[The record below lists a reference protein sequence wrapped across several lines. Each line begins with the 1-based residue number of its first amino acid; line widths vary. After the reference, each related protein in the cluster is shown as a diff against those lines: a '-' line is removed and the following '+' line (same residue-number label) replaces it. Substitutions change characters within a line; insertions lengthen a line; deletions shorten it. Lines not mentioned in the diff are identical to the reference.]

1 MNKLIRIALTFL
13 LVMTTGVIQA
23 EIVIYPVPQ
32 GIYYARHNDDYTVK
46 VRQVGEKDWVDLYE
60 YNVKVDMDTKSD
72 ATMVQFDFS
81 GKVEVLVQKN
91 NGEIRSAVVRPL
103 SKGIQPEIDGNF
115 LLFTI
120 DKPQKLSVEFNGDRL
135 NNLHVFANP
144 IIKNVP
150 DKNDPNVIYF
160 EAGIHEPTDTA
171 GKCFR
176 IPSNTTVYLEGG
188 AVLKG
193 CLTCDSVENVKILGH
208 GMLLEPQQGISVTYS
223 RNVLIDGVTV
233 VNPRHYTVSGGQSTG
248 ITIKNLKSFS
258 YQGWSDGLDF
268 MSCSDVMIDDVFL
281 RNSDDCIALYTH
293 RWNYYGD
300 CRNIH
305 VLNSTLWA
313 DIAHPINI
321 GTHGNT
327 ETGDEVLEDIVF
339 RNIDILEHDEDDRD
353 YQGCMTI
360 NVGDH
365 NLAQNITFEDIR
377 VEHIQE
383 GQLFHLRV
391 MYNQKYNTA
400 PGRGVKNITFRNI
413 SCTGKYINSSLIEGY
428 DKNRKIE
435 NILFENIVLN
445 GRRITSLEELNID
458 KKDFV
463 EKISVYARVSP
474 EHKIRIVRAWQEKGN
489 IVAMTG
495 DGVNDAPAL
504 KQANIGVAMG
514 ITGSEVSKDAAAM
527 VLTDDNFATI
537 IKAVENGRNIYQNIK
552 NSIQFL
558 LSGNFG
564 AILAV
569 LYASIAGLPVPFAPV
584 HLLFINLL
592 TDSLPAIALGLEPHS
607 KEVMKQKP
615 RPMNESILTKQ
626 YLLSIGTEGL
636 GIGIMTMAA
645 FLIGYRSGDAVLAS
659 TMAFGTLCTSRLVHG
674 FNCKS
679 SRPVLFTKRFFNN
692 IYLIGAFLIGLVL
705 ITGVLMIPG
714 LQGIFKVESLN
725 IGQLLTVYGLALLN
739 LPVVQLLKWIR
750 NSR

>member
-1 MNKLIRIALTFL
+1 MNRLIRIALTFL
-13 LVMTTGVIQA
+13 LVMTSGVIQA

-91 NGEIRSAVVRPL
+91 NGELRSAVVRPL

-115 LLFTI
+115 LLFTL

-144 IIKNVP
+144 IIENVP
-150 DKNDPNVIYF
+150 DKNDPNVMYF
-160 EAGIHEPTDTA
+160 ESGIHEPTDVA

-208 GMLLEPQQGISVTYS
+208 GMLLEPQQGISVAYS
-223 RNVLIDGVTV
+223 KNVLIDGITV
-233 VNPRHYTVSGGQSTG
+233 VNSRHYTVSGGQSQG

-268 MSCSDVMIDDVFL
+268 MSCSDVVIDDVFL
-281 RNSDDCIALYTH
+281 RNSDDCIAIYTH

-300 CRNIH
+300 SRNIR

-313 DIAHPINI
+313 DIAHPINV

-327 ETGDEVLEDIVF
+327 KTGDEVLEDILFKNIDILEHDEDDRDYQGCMTINVGDHNLATVSGGQSQGITIKNLKSFSYQGWSDGLDFMSCSDVVIDDVF
-339 RNIDILEHDEDDRD
+339 LRNSDDCIAIYTHRWNYYGDSRNIRVLNSTLWADIAHPINVGTHGNTKTGDEVLEDILFKNIDILEHDEDDRD

-391 MYNQKYNTA
+391 MYNQKYNTG

-435 NILFENIVLN
+435 NVLFENIVLN
-445 GRRITSLEELNID
+445 GKRITSLKELNID

-463 EKISVYARVSP
+463 EKI
-474 EHKIRIVRAWQEKGN
+474 RIK
-489 IVAMTG
+489 
-495 DGVNDAPAL
+495 
-504 KQANIGVAMG
+504 
-514 ITGSEVSKDAAAM
+514 
-527 VLTDDNFATI
+527 
-537 IKAVENGRNIYQNIK
+537 
-552 NSIQFL
+552 
-558 LSGNFG
+558 
-564 AILAV
+564 
-569 LYASIAGLPVPFAPV
+569 
-584 HLLFINLL
+584 
-592 TDSLPAIALGLEPHS
+592 
-607 KEVMKQKP
+607 
-615 RPMNESILTKQ
+615 
-626 YLLSIGTEGL
+626 
-636 GIGIMTMAA
+636 
-645 FLIGYRSGDAVLAS
+645 
-659 TMAFGTLCTSRLVHG
+659 
-674 FNCKS
+674 
-679 SRPVLFTKRFFNN
+679 
-692 IYLIGAFLIGLVL
+692 
-705 ITGVLMIPG
+705 
-714 LQGIFKVESLN
+714 
-725 IGQLLTVYGLALLN
+725 
-739 LPVVQLLKWIR
+739 
-750 NSR
+750 